1 METQPCYWIKQP
13 KGPLISLSF
22 ALKDIEDA
30 IPLSLFID
38 QKSADEYFD
47 KC

>member
-1 METQPCYWIKQP
+1 MEINPSFCSKQP
-13 KGPLISLSF
+13 KGPLIPLSI

-38 QKSADEYFD
+38 QKAAA
-47 KC
+47 

>member
-1 METQPCYWIKQP
+1 MDPNICYWSKQP
-13 KGPLISLSF
+13 KGPLIPLSI
-22 ALKDIEDA
+22 ALKDIEEA